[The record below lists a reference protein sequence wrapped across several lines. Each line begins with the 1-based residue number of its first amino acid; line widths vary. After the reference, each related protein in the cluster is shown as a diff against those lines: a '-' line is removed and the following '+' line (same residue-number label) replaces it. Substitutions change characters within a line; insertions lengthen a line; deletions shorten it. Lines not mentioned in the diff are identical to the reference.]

1 MDAKEKDMQSTKGR
15 KLCVKWSLHSFG
27 NSFSNS
33 QQLKRWLVIF
43 FHAIDADVR
52 VCFSFWFKMRPLFQ
66 WVLYLNS
73 EKFKKQKQRIQVRKK
88 LKYFSVIISFSM
100 GCVVLF
106 NKPLL
111 ILSCHQSISL
121 YSRMKCIS
129 LKVSI
134 LWVFVF
140 YIFGYYRHP
149 TASLIITLRSKRKRS
164 FGGNNKLLPKVKTT
178 EA

>member
-1 MDAKEKDMQSTKGR
+1 MNAFLFVKQQVLFCHSWMRR
-15 KLCVKWSLHSFG
+15 KKICNQQKVESCVSSGLCILLVTVFPTVSSWSADLLF
-27 NSFSNS
+27 
-33 QQLKRWLVIF
+33 F
-43 FHAIDADVR
+43 FHAIDADVC

-88 LKYFSVIISFSM
+88 LKYFSVFISFSM

-106 NKPLL
+106 NKLLL

-129 LKVSI
+129 LEGKHFVSVCV
-134 LWVFVF
+134 LHFRVLSAS
-140 YIFGYYRHP
+140 YR
-149 TASLIITLRSKRKRS
+149 
-164 FGGNNKLLPKVKTT
+164 
-178 EA
+178 

>member
-1 MDAKEKDMQSTKGR
+1 MQFWEYFHERVFVRQTTSPFLSLMDAKEKDMQSTKGR

-88 LKYFSVIISFSM
+88 LKYFSVFISFSM

-129 LKVSI
+129 LEGKHFVSVCV
-134 LWVFVF
+134 LHFRVLSAS
-140 YIFGYYRHP
+140 YR
-149 TASLIITLRSKRKRS
+149 
-164 FGGNNKLLPKVKTT
+164 
-178 EA
+178 